1 VNDDGVDFTDGAGL
15 MTPSVSRSLLQKYGG
30 LSSHQLHL
38 AYQIRIHTAKGVLL
52 VDPVMLKN
60 HQFSG
65 PHQLKLYRSM
75 CKASRGRAGLRPGPV
90 NGLSIL
96 DAACCILCIVKP
108 APSSSSDGARLS
120 SQFVT
125 ILSHGGVPDEVFIQL
140 QSEALR
146 KQLAV
151 WTEIETET
159 YYSGQSGQQGKR
171 LDENTRLRLVKTVL
185 RSKGIH
191 QMIKKKE
198 LGGMA
203 KGLGYSRNRKADR
216 EDEVEDDDDLEE
228 SSDEEHPIRMAVKS
242 FESLASV
249 GTVSGKVKRI
259 VDPWDN
265 NEISGLPSMK
275 SQQFIIAL
283 IAGIDVP
290 KSNYWYKVWL
300 DLAKTAMFSFVSKF
314 HITVERSASGFFQ
327 PGE

>member
-1 VNDDGVDFTDGAGL
+1 
-15 MTPSVSRSLLQKYGG
+15 MK
-30 LSSHQLHL
+30 
-38 AYQIRIHTAKGVLL
+38 
-52 VDPVMLKN
+52 
-60 HQFSG
+60 
-65 PHQLKLYRSM
+65 
-75 CKASRGRAGLRPGPV
+75 
-90 NGLSIL
+90 
-96 DAACCILCIVKP
+96 
-108 APSSSSDGARLS
+108 
-120 SQFVT
+120 
-125 ILSHGGVPDEVFIQL
+125 L

-159 YYSGQSGQQGKR
+159 WRSGRSGRQGKR
-171 LDENTRLRLVKTVL
+171 INENTRLRLAKAVL

-216 EDEVEDDDDLEE
+216 ADEVEEDEDVEE
-228 SSDEEHPIRMAVKS
+228 SSDEEHSGLMAVDS

-259 VDPWDN
+259 IDPWAN
-265 NEISGLPSMK
+265 NEISGLPAMK
-275 SQQFIIAL
+275 AQQFLIAL
-283 IAGIDVP
+283 ITGIDIH
-290 KSNYWYKVWL
+290 KSNYWYKIWL

-327 PGE
+327 PGQSLLILAVYRDLRRR